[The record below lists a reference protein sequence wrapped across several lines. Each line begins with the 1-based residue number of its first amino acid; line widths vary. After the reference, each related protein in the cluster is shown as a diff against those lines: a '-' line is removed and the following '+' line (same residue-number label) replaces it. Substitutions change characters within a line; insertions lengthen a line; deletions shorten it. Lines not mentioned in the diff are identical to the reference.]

1 MKFMEIQ
8 VTLSCFQ
15 ERVHNSSPC
24 FFRISLVIWG
34 LIESRLVAGA
44 HPAPIQYKL
53 GVLPWSK
60 MGRCEARKCVGIHIT
75 CSQLEVKNYGTHN

>member
-8 VTLSCFQ
+8 VSLPCFQ

-24 FFRISLVIWG
+24 FFRICLVTSE
-34 LIESRLVAGA
+34 LIEFRLVAGA

-53 GVLPWSK
+53 GVLPCSK
-60 MGRCEARKCVGIHIT
+60 MTKCKAHKCVGIQLI